1 MYRKMVY
8 GREGLE
14 AATVRTYLTTTV
26 RMKYPN
32 SRPTRID
39 KVIPRCT
46 RRSGELSTLHKIQ
59 S

>member
-1 MYRKMVY
+1 MVY